1 MSEEHNPHTSDA
13 GQGHLPTHEEPKVHI
28 VSYSTFVAVWLGLL
42 VLTALTVAVSG
53 IRLHNFSVLTAVL
66 VATVKTLLVLS
77 VFMHLKY
84 EHGVLKVWVF
94 VVVLTLGI
102 FIGLTFVDYPF
113 R

>member
-1 MSEEHNPHTSDA
+1 MSENTTSHTTAEHE
-13 GQGHLPTHEEPKVHI
+13 GHLPTHEEPRLHI
-28 VSYSTFVAVWLGLL
+28 VSYSTFVAVWAGLL

-53 IRLHNFSVLTAVL
+53 IRLHNLSVLTAVA

-84 EHGVLKVWVF
+84 EHGVLKFFVF
-94 VVVLTLGI
+94 ATVLTLGI
-102 FIGLTFVDYPF
+102 FVGLTFVDYPF